1 MAVREMMERH
11 WSLAE
16 ISVKLNL
23 DYDDVRIIADIID
36 NLLT

>member
-1 MAVREMMERH
+1 MIRVTRDLIMAV
-11 WSLAE
+11 